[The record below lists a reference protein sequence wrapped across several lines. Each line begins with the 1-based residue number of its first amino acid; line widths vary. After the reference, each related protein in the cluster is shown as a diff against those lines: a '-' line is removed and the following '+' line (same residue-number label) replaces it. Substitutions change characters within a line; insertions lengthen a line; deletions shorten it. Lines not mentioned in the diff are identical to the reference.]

1 MLNQTVITGNL
12 GEDPKE
18 FFSAEGVPVT
28 SFDLAFQAA
37 KKKTCWIRVVTFN
50 KLAELCAKHLHKGAR
65 IAISGQLDQNKW
77 TDKEGQNRSSFQI
90 WAIPSSSSEQTEEA
104 SRKENHLK
112 QSMTNPPF

>member
-12 GEDPKE
+12 GDDPKE

-50 KLAELCAKHLHKGAR
+50 KLAEICAKYLRKGNR
-65 IAISGQLDQNKW
+65 IAVAGLLDQNKW
-77 TDKEGQNRSSFQI
+77 SKDGQNHTSFQI
-90 WAIPSSSSEQTEEA
+90 LGNTIEFIKVDESVFKDGVTAEAI
-104 SRKENHLK
+104 NDD
-112 QSMTNPPF
+112 PPF